1 MDKRIVV
8 ARCHEIQLV
17 TGDKEIHRFEGI
29 PEIGMAV
36 RLALHIRGLP
46 IVEYDVL
53 KLVASSILG
62 IPRLAVERIVRV
74 LAEIEFVRIL
84 QQGTTI
90 KSVIPTVPFFD
101 DLYGGLAEYVENEN
115 KLDEFERLTMVRP
128 RFRRHLI
135 VSIEDRRIYDQQA
148 FHRRVQG

>member
-46 IVEYDVL
+46 AIEYEIL
-53 KLVASSILG
+53 KLVASSLLG
-62 IPRLAVERIVRV
+62 IPRLAVERIVNV
-74 LAEIEFVRIL
+74 LAEVEFVRIL
-84 QQGTTI
+84 KQGNTI
-90 KSVIPTVPFFD
+90 KSVI
-101 DLYGGLAEYVENEN
+101 L
-115 KLDEFERLTMVRP
+115 
-128 RFRRHLI
+128 
-135 VSIEDRRIYDQQA
+135 
-148 FHRRVQG
+148 